1 MKPVWV
7 VDDDRSI
14 RWVFEKALGRE
25 GIPFETFGTAQE
37 AIDALERGA
46 PQVLVSDIRMPNR
59 SGLDLLTCAKA
70 KFPQLPVIIMTA
82 YSDLDSAVSAF
93 QGGAFEYLPKPFD
106 VDRAVELIQRA
117 INESSR
123 DETPEVPDQVLPE
136 IIGQAPAM
144 QDVFRAIGRLAQSNA
159 TVLITG
165 ESGSGK
171 ELVAR
176 ALHRHSPRAPKP
188 FVAIN
193 TAAMPKDLLESEL
206 FGHERGSFTGAQQQ
220 RRGRFEQAE
229 GGTLFLDE
237 IGDMPPDLQTRLL
250 RVLSDGHYYRVGGHA
265 PLRANVRVIA
275 ATHQELESRVRD
287 GSFRED
293 LYHRLNVIRIRL
305 PSLRE
310 RREDVAVL
318 ARYFLGKSARELGV
332 ETKRVTDDTLAF
344 LAACDW
350 PGNVRQLENVCH
362 WLTVMAPGQT
372 IEVKDLPPELR
383 LDASV
388 ASDADWTL
396 TLRREVEKALIR
408 GEGEVM
414 DRFSRDFER
423 VLIAQALE
431 HTAGRRIEAA
441 GLLGIGRNT
450 ITRKIQE
457 LGLEPDPSL
466 REGGIVRPAGASIV

>member
-1 MKPVWV
+1 M
-7 VDDDRSI
+7 
-14 RWVFEKALGRE
+14 
-25 GIPFETFGTAQE
+25 
-37 AIDALERGA
+37 
-46 PQVLVSDIRMPNR
+46 
-59 SGLDLLTCAKA
+59 
-70 KFPQLPVIIMTA
+70 
-82 YSDLDSAVSAF
+82 
-93 QGGAFEYLPKPFD
+93 
-106 VDRAVELIQRA
+106 
-117 INESSR
+117 
-123 DETPEVPDQVLPE
+123 
-136 IIGQAPAM
+136 
-144 QDVFRAIGRLAQSNA
+144 
-159 TVLITG
+159 
-165 ESGSGK
+165 
-171 ELVAR
+171 
-176 ALHRHSPRAPKP
+176 
-188 FVAIN
+188 
-193 TAAMPKDLLESEL
+193 
-206 FGHERGSFTGAQQQ
+206 
-220 RRGRFEQAE
+220 
-229 GGTLFLDE
+229 
-237 IGDMPPDLQTRLL
+237 
-250 RVLSDGHYYRVGGHA
+250 
-265 PLRANVRVIA
+265 
-275 ATHQELESRVRD
+275 RD

-332 ETKRVTDDTLAF
+332 DTKRVTDDTLAF

-372 IEVKDLPPELR
+372 IEVKDLPAELR

-396 TLRREVEKALIR
+396 ILRREVEKALIR

-466 REGGIVRPAGASIV
+466 REGGIVRPAGASVV